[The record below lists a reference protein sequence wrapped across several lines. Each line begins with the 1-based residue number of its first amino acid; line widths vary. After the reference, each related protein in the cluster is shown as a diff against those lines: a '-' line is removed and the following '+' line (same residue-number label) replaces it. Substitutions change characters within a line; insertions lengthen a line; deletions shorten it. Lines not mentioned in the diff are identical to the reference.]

1 MSTSANKSRGYLA
14 VRVLIGLVGI
24 TLSVVLHEL
33 FHILMHWGRISHIS
47 LFPKWGTIVE
57 IDAHLSPGYDLAGE
71 EMAAYGITLVVIFI
85 TTVIIFMIG
94 DSEDK
99 RSSGQILFPK
109 DKNMQ
114 KLNPSEMLELSDLDE
129 TVRPTQPAPKRT
141 KKTRR

>member
-1 MSTSANKSRGYLA
+1 MSKTANTSRGYLA
-14 VRVLIGLVGI
+14 VRVLVGLVGV

-47 LFPKWGTIVE
+47 LFPKWGTIVQ
-57 IDAHLSPGYDLAGE
+57 IDTHLPPGYDLAGE

-85 TTVIIFMIG
+85 TMVIIFKIG

-109 DKNMQ
+109 DKTMQ
-114 KLNPSEMLELSDLDE
+114 KLKPSELLELSDLDE
-129 TVRPTQPAPKRT
+129 TVRPTRAPKRT
-141 KKTRR
+141 KKARR